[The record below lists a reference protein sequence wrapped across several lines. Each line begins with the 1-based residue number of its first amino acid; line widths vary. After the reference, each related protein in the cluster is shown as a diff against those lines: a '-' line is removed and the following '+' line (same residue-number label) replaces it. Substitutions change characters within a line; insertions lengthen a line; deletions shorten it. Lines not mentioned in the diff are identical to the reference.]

1 MGQGFQFLDIIFFA
15 VIAGFILLRLRGVL
29 GTRTGNEKR
38 PEDAIRR
45 QKTPSPDKRR
55 DDNVVRLPG
64 SEKEGWA
71 SDESMGIAPN
81 SPLAQSLTEIQLID
95 RNFNPQYFL
104 SGARQAYEMIISAF
118 ARGDREALR
127 PLLHDDVYTQF
138 DEAIAEREAEN
149 QSMETELVRMG
160 DVRIT
165 EATLNETTAEITVK
179 FSVELISAVRNAD
192 GAILQ
197 GHPTVPQ
204 EVSELWTFARDIG
217 SNDPN
222 WLLIATT
229 PAE

>member
-15 VIAGFILLRLRGVL
+15 VIAGFILLRLRSVL

-118 ARGDREALR
+118 AKGDRETLR

-138 DEAIAEREAEN
+138 DQAIADREAGN

-160 DVRIT
+160 DVRIAA
-165 EATLNETTAEITVK
+165 ATINETTTEITVK

-204 EVSELWTFARDIG
+204 EISELWTFARDIG
-217 SNDPN
+217 SKDPN

>member
-15 VIAGFILLRLRGVL
+15 VIAGFILLRLRSVL

-64 SEKEGWA
+64 AENDGWA
-71 SDESMGIAPN
+71 SDESMGITPN

-118 ARGDREALR
+118 ANGDRETLR

-138 DEAIAEREAEN
+138 DQAIAEREAEN

-165 EATLNETTAEITVK
+165 AATLTETMAEITIK

-217 SNDPN
+217 SKDPT

>member
-1 MGQGFQFLDIIFFA
+1 MGQGFQFIDIIFFA
-15 VIAGFILLRLRGVL
+15 LIAGFILLRLRSVL
-29 GTRTGNEKR
+29 GTRSGNEKR

-45 QKTPSPDKRR
+45 QKTPSPDERR

-64 SEKEGWA
+64 SETEGWA
-71 SDESMGIAPN
+71 SDESMGIVPD

-95 RNFNPQYFL
+95 RSFNPQYFL
-104 SGARQAYEMIISAF
+104 TGARQAYEMIISAF
-118 ARGDREALR
+118 AKGDRETLR
-127 PLLHDDVYTQF
+127 PLLNDDVFAQF
-138 DEAIAEREAEN
+138 DAAISERETQN
-149 QSMETELVRMG
+149 QSMETELVRMA
-160 DVRIT
+160 DVRMAD
-165 EATLNETTAEITVK
+165 ATLNDTMAEITVK

-217 SNDPN
+217 SKDPN